1 MKKELKD
8 IDCINDRINMSL
20 LRNKMNRN
28 NKEENMLKILIFKY
42 PDHSLYE
49 NSIKSYL
56 REIGMIDTTN
66 SELCKDE
73 FGRPFYKYKDLPKED
88 YTTDKGVKALESGIF
103 PSELRQKSINKRLRY
118 IQFAGII
125 IAAIGGLITLFN
137 FFRELLK

>member
-8 IDCINDRINMSL
+8 IDCINDRINLSL
-20 LRNKMNRN
+20 LENKIDRS
-28 NKEENMLKILIFKY
+28 KKDDDTLKILISKY
-42 PDHSLYE
+42 PDYSLYDYV
-49 NSIKSYL
+49 IRSYL

-73 FGRPFYKYKDLPKED
+73 FGRSFYKYKDLPKND
-88 YTTDKGVKALESGIF
+88 YTTEKGTEALKSKLF

-118 IQFAGII
+118 IQFSGII

-137 FFRELLK
+137 FISKLFQ